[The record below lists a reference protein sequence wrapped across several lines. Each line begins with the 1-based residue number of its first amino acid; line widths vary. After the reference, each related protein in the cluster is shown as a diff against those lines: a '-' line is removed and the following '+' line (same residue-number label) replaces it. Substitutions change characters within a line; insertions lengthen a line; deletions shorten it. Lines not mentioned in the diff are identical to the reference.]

1 MKNFA
6 TKILL
11 TGICLM
17 LVAGITQAQS
27 YPNKPIKIIVA
38 ASPGTIV
45 DVTARYFTDPLSR
58 KFNTPIT
65 VDNRA
70 GAGGLVGIDA
80 VAKAPA
86 DGYNLMVIGVNLLAI
101 PWISETPVNFDP
113 LRDFV
118 PIAKVNGAALAVVVP
133 TNSPYKNLQDLIA
146 SMKAK
151 PGSVTYSSG
160 GAGSTAHLCTVLLN
174 DMTRT
179 TAQHIPYKGN
189 GPAVTDVVGGQVEFT
204 CNSSAVIPLVKS
216 GKLRAL
222 AVTSNQRW
230 PELPEVPTVAEAG
243 VAGFEISSWIGV
255 WAPTGTP
262 QAIVD
267 RLSSEIVQLAK
278 APEFKEFT
286 TKQAMF
292 LDIAEH
298 KDFQKEV
305 PKEAVKWKRIA
316 QLSKGN

>member
-1 MKNFA
+1 
-6 TKILL
+6 
-11 TGICLM
+11 M